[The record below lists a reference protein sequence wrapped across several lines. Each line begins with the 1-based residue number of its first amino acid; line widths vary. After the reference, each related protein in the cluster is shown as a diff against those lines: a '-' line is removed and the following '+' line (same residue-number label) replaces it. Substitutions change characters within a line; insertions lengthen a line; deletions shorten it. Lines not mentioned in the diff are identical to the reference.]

1 MMDFVGAIQAIK
13 GSYSKQIFN
22 YYGYDNTRKKYT
34 ALEPSSHN
42 NADLHP
48 SMGLHQSGDT
58 FYLKD
63 FAGNQKKYSSIDLI
77 MICEGLGFADAV
89 KHGAEICG
97 IEIDSE
103 RQQEGFTPNMKYII
117 SGLYR
122 KAKQEGFSVEAITGK
137 YHYLYKDANGKKLYD
152 KYRIDFTDGNGK
164 KNKYI
169 VQGKENNGFVRFKF
183 KNGEYQNLIAMYG
196 DFRQYQPGEK
206 VYIPEGEKCVDACH
220 GKEMENVAT
229 VGSAN
234 DWKYKGA
241 KFAPFFRG
249 TDIVILQ
256 DNDKAGENLTRDIIS
271 SLNGVAASIKVVV
284 PDRSRDKADI
294 ADFFGNGGT
303 LQQLEKMITETPCYT
318 TVTQNTQPA
327 FAYNDNGKILQSIGN
342 CIIAIQ
348 TDAKLKQMLRYNA
361 MTSKTEVLG
370 AWWHKTSTNI
380 TDNDENNIR
389 LYLETT
395 YGLTHEKNIPRAI
408 DIVAHQNTYHPI
420 IQYLDN
426 LQWDGMQ
433 RIGDF
438 LPRYLGAQ
446 RSAYTTAATQLTL
459 LGAINRIYS
468 PGTKF
473 DTMLCLVEDKQ
484 GSGKSAITRLL
495 ATNDDWYTDDI
506 KNLDDENVYRKLQ
519 GHWIVEMSEMLATIN
534 TKTVEAIKSF
544 LSRQKDTYKVP
555 YDRYPLDFPRQC
567 IFIGTTNNLDFLPND
582 KTGNRRFIPVRVH
595 GEAAE
600 IHPLQDEV
608 ATRAYIDQLWAEA
621 MTIYR
626 SGNYSLTFPADL
638 EPELLDMQREF
649 TPEDSKTGIIQEWL
663 DNCKYKSVCSIMIY
677 KEALKREYQEPK
689 EWELREISNIMNKSI
704 TGWKKHPTSDAKVRF
719 VGYGKQRAWDKIVCD
734 TVPNNLSPGDF
745 RQLDLEQVKEIVP
758 FDK

>member
-1 MMDFVGAIQAIK
+1 MMDFVEVIQAIK
-13 GSYSKQIFN
+13 GSYSKQIFS

-63 FAGNQKKYSSIDLI
+63 FAGSQKKYSSVDLI

-89 KHGAEICG
+89 RRGAEICG

-103 RQQEGFTPNMKYII
+103 RQQGGFTTNMKYII

-122 KAKQEGFSVEAITGK
+122 KAKQEGFSVQAIIGK
-137 YHYLYKDANGKKLYD
+137 YHYLYKDAKGKKLFD
-152 KYRIDFTDGNGK
+152 KYRIDYINESGK
-164 KNKYI
+164 REKYI
-169 VQGKENNGFVRFKF
+169 IQGIEKNGYVTLGLKGLDQTKLTAYGAFRRFK
-183 KNGEYQNLIAMYG
+183 
-196 DFRQYQPGEK
+196 PGEK
-206 VYIPEGEKCVDACH
+206 VYIPEGEKCVDSCINA
-220 GKEMENVAT
+220 GLKNT
-229 VGSAN
+229 FTLGSSGDFKARA
-234 DWKYKGA
+234 KGL
-241 KFAPFFRG
+241 RQLLYG
-249 TDIVILQ
+249 VDVIILQ
-256 DNDKAGENLTRDIIS
+256 DNDNGGEAATKALTDA
-271 SLNGVAASIKVVV
+271 LDGVAASIKVVV
-284 PDRSRDKADI
+284 PDKSRDKADI
-294 ADFFGNGGT
+294 ADFFCSGGT
-303 LQQLEKMITETPCYT
+303 LPQLEKMIAETPCYT
-318 TVTQNTQPA
+318 TFTQSTQPA

-348 TDAKLKQMLRYNA
+348 TDTKLKQMLRYNA
-361 MTSKTEVLG
+361 MTSKTEVSG
-370 AWWHKTSTNI
+370 AWWYKTSTNI

-420 IQYLDN
+420 KQYLDN

-459 LGAINRIYS
+459 LGAINRIYN

-495 ATNDDWYTDDI
+495 AANDDWYTDDI

-519 GHWIVEMSEMLATIN
+519 GHWIIEMSEMLATIN

-600 IHPLQDEV
+600 IHPLQDEA
-608 ATRAYIDQLWAEA
+608 ATRSYIDQLWAEA

-626 SGNYSLTFPADL
+626 SEDYSLTFPADL
-638 EPELLDMQREF
+638 GSELLDMQQAF

-677 KEALKREYQEPK
+677 KEALKQEYQEPK

-745 RQLDLEQVKEIVP
+745 KQLDLEQVKEIVP